1 MNDWYQ
7 ERPELCWRGMND
19 WLKSGEA
26 RTMLKRNEWLID
38 ISSGQNYAK
47 EECMIDWL
55 QERPELCWRGMNEW
69 LIAGAARTMLKR
81 NEWMID
87 WSGAARTMLKRNEWM
102 IDSRGGQNY
111 GEGYLGAKSLT
122 SNFSSGTSIS
132 SSWKYFQFD
141 SDFCELQ
148 NAMCTGLRWY
158 KGGQT
163 RCRLVVN
170 RAGEYI
176 QKPVF
181 KCPHPTRRV
190 PQRTTGGTCHC
201 SAIFFLC
208 SGELGKGLEF
218 KGTGSLDIV
227 FFYRKC
233 SALSIYTLS
242 MTT

>member
-1 MNDWYQ
+1 
-7 ERPELCWRGMND
+7 MND
-19 WLKSGEA
+19 WLISGA
-26 RTMLKRNEWLID
+26 EWI
-38 ISSGQNYAK
+38 
-47 EECMIDWL
+47 IDWF
-55 QERPELCWRGMNEW
+55 QERPKLCWRGMNEW

-102 IDSRGGQNY
+102 IDSRSGQNY

-190 PQRTTGGTCHC
+190 PQRTTGGTCHS
-201 SAIFFLC
+201 SAIFFC
-208 SGELGKGLEF
+208 SSELGKVYTVEF
-218 KGTGSLDIV
+218 RGTGSLDIV
-227 FFYRKC
+227 FFTVNVQRFQFILC
-233 SALSIYTLS
+233 PWPL
-242 MTT
+242 MDFC